1 MRFVLLC
8 RLFHFFNS
16 FFSIG
21 CRQTEGETSFI
32 NLKAKSAELVIVR
45 LLTALRIL
53 LGELLESALQACV
66 VGVDGDFLAFLVE
79 ENLRYLHFF
88 GYSHNLAYKSFLGSE
103 AVFSGNFAPL
113 LSRSFAEI
121 PNRTR
126 PTRPMARTRRYN
138 WQQRL
143 FIGSTRGFVGCAYP
157 WLFGVFF
164 LRPYPSISQI

>member
-53 LGELLESALQACV
+53 LGEFLEPTLQPCV
-66 VGVDGDFLAFLVE
+66 VSVDGDFLAFLVE

-88 GYSHNLAYKSFLGSE
+88 GYSHNLAYKSFLGLE
-103 AVFSGNFAPL
+103 AVFGGIFYPL

-121 PNRTR
+121 SNRTHPTR
-126 PTRPMARTRRYN
+126 PTARMGCYN
-138 WQQRL
+138 RQQRL

-157 WLFGVFF
+157 WFF